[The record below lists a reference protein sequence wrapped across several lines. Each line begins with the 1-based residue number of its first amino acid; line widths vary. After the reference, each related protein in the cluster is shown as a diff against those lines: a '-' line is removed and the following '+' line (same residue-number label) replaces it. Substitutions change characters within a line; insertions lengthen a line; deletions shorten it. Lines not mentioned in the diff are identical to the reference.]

1 MNYVNQRAKDV
12 AQLEEYLTSMHE
24 ILGSIPSTA
33 KTDQEWRHMP
43 VLPAFGR
50 QRQETQKFKVNLYY
64 SMSLRTAL
72 ATWNLSFSQQA
83 SNPDKF
89 HTKSVSVPSA
99 LSAPPHKV
107 EDRTATGGQERAIPP
122 PQRPTSLHQQV
133 HSLSC

>member
-1 MNYVNQRAKDV
+1 MNYDNQRAKDV

-89 HTKSVSVPSA
+89 HCLHHPTKLRIALRLEARSAPSHLPSA
-99 LSAPPHKV
+99 PLPFINKS
-107 EDRTATGGQERAIPP
+107 TACLADIFRLF
-122 PQRPTSLHQQV
+122 PQ
-133 HSLSC
+133 